1 MSTQALTCE
10 VIDYSVH
17 HTLGI
22 RTHCAQK
29 DLSVVIPQ
37 THQKIAPYF
46 VELGKPPTEPFYVA
60 YFNMDMDNLEVEI
73 GFITVDQLPGR
84 DEIASG
90 TIGGGKAVSC
100 LYTGA
105 YRLLNT
111 AHEAA
116 HQFIGA
122 YGYQPAGAA
131 YEIYL
136 NDPADTPEAELKTQV
151 VVMIKS

>member
-29 DLSVVIPQ
+29 DLSAVIPQ
-37 THQKIAPYF
+37 THQKIAPYLAA
-46 VELGKPPTEPFYVA
+46 LGRPQTEAFYVA

-73 GFITVDQLPGR
+73 GFITADQLPGK

-90 TIGGGKAVSC
+90 TMGGGKAVSC
-100 LYTGA
+100 LYVGS
-105 YRLLNT
+105 YRVLYQ

-116 HQFIGA
+116 HQFIA
-122 YGYQPAGAA
+122 AKGYEHAEAA

-151 VVMIKS
+151 VVMIKG